1 MLNIFSGILDY
12 LSNGYRELSY
22 THPDDG
28 PDEWRVNFA
37 GLQRMILAKLQEDLI
52 AKICQIQD
60 NRYQVSVQIMADI
73 EPILA
78 RYSQ

>member
-12 LSNGYRELSY
+12 LSNEYRELSY
-22 THPDDG
+22 THPNEK

-52 AKICQIQD
+52 AKIRQIQD
-60 NRYQVSVQIMADI
+60 NRYQATVHTMAEI